1 MEMSNSYTPEWS
13 DFKEAKI
20 LGFDTS
26 TNLVTLQIC
35 NNVSANK
42 SRCGK
47 FDLEGMEDYLVD
59 GQNVE
64 SETVSVEWNMLADVR
79 KIVD

>member
-1 MEMSNSYTPEWS
+1 MSDSYTPEWS

-26 TNLVTLQIC
+26 SNLVTLQVC
-35 NNVSANK
+35 NKVSANK
-42 SRCGK
+42 SRFGK
-47 FDLEGMEDYLVD
+47 FDLEEMEDYLVE
-59 GQNVE
+59 GQNA
-64 SETVSVEWNMLADVR
+64 ETVSVEWDMLADVR